1 MTDLSN
7 LYLPSEKQIRHWCGQ
22 MRSLATLRD
31 KNGRSGLD
39 KLEDD
44 LVMARRRATAENID
58 RDGYPTATMGSVGGH
73 RSIVVVDEYG
83 REDAVPVTAVEA
95 TAFDHIDN
103 GVPIDRV
110 QETAESALSMLQ
122 QAHGSLFAAQRHMR
136 FLASYSNPEVDSP
149 DGSPGSCAACDEV
162 VTGIG
167 NDRLKRGLGP
177 CCYSTWLRH
186 GRPELAEF
194 RRDRKAEQQA
204 ERVDPKER
212 AS

>member
-7 LYLPSEKQIRHWCGQ
+7 LYLPSEKQIRHWIGQ

-44 LVMARRRATAENID
+44 LVMARRRATAEGIE
-58 RDGYPTATMGSVGGH
+58 RDGYPSSTMGGVGGH
-73 RSIVVVDEYG
+73 RAIVVVDEYG

-110 QETAESALSMLQ
+110 QETSESALSMLQ

-136 FLASYSNPEVDSP
+136 FLASYSNPDVEST
-149 DGSPGSCAACDEV
+149 DGTPGACTGCGET

-177 CCYSTWLRH
+177 CCYSTWVRQ
-186 GRPELAEF
+186 GRPEITVF
-194 RRDRKAEQQA
+194 RQGRKRQE
-204 ERVDPKER
+204 V